1 MTKSKVSI
9 MDLRNSANAIT
20 LRINLLGGVR
30 VLKNEIVMLEHIK
43 VQSSAIP
50 SVVAD
55 YNNRIISKRW
65 LLKECEELESEREAV
80 YTELYLR
87 GF

>member
-9 MDLRNSANAIT
+9 MDLRALANAIT
-20 LRINLLGGVR
+20 LRINSLGGVR
-30 VLKNEIVMLEHIK
+30 VIKNEIVMLKYHRERLLGND
-43 VQSSAIP
+43 SL
-50 SVVAD
+50 VANYD
-55 YNNRIISKRW
+55 SQLLAKRW
-65 LLKECEELESEREAV
+65 ILNECGELESEREAV

>member
-20 LRINLLGGVR
+20 LRINSLGGVR
-30 VLKNEIVMLEHIK
+30 VLKNEIVMLKHHRERLLGNDYL
-43 VQSSAIP
+43 
-50 SVVAD
+50 VAD
-55 YNNRIISKRW
+55 YDSQILAKRW
-65 LLKECEELESEREAV
+65 LLNECGELESEREAV